1 MSEQRARETAGGYV
15 DRTCPRACAKE
26 RDRERVRK
34 GENERTRQRHSKRAS
49 ERERPRAAMSLALA
63 RGPFAPLSH
72 SPRRRGTS
80 EQKPV
85 AESDKRCEYAR
96 THRSRQQRP
105 CSAVRRSSVLAQEP
119 PTEGMFS
126 LSLCGRTSTHL
137 SILQNPFIDNRSRCP
152 PNCASRTRARRTIKT
167 PGTAAAAAAAA
178 LGVPQQGLLQPAEN
192 LCALRFSSRCRSR
205 CQRARSLWAPASPRR

>member
-1 MSEQRARETAGGYV
+1 M
-15 DRTCPRACAKE
+15 
-26 RDRERVRK
+26 RK

-49 ERERPRAAMSLALA
+49 ERERPRAAMSLAPA

-152 PNCASRTRARRTIKT
+152 PNCASTHPSTADNQDTGNSCRGCRGCARC
-167 PGTAAAAAAAA
+167 PAAGSAAA
-178 LGVPQQGLLQPAEN
+178 GRKSV
-192 LCALRFSSRCRSR
+192 
-205 CQRARSLWAPASPRR
+205 RA